1 MFPVA
6 PVALLYL
13 SSAFGSYCSVLPLWP
28 WRYGLQANLFPLYAL
43 CLLGAVLLLGPS
55 SLPCAPLSVR
65 GALSA

>member
-43 CLLGAVLLLGPS
+43 CPLARFCCWGPS